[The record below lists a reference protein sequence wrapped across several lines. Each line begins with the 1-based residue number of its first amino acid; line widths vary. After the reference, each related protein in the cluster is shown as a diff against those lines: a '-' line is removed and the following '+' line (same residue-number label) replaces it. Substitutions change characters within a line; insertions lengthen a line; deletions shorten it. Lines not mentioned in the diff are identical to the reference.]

1 MSASP
6 QTRDLFMLLA
16 SVSRR
21 ARFRVLLGLITVML
35 VLVLAPPGRAGAAD
49 LQANPSS
56 LGSVFAAAQPGDVI
70 HLAAGDYGTF
80 AGGAKPGMVT
90 IVADPGVAASL
101 TARLNGA
108 SFVRFSGLTIGSAE
122 VRGSHHVEFVGN
134 RFVGHTLIETN
145 ANADLAIR
153 LDANTHHG
161 INVCSSCHEGRVTVK
176 GFNNTTANGV
186 VISNSSFTGG
196 NSDGVQV
203 VGKPFGTQIGPGNR
217 FVDIPMIDDTHTDAI
232 QLYGSRYT
240 RITGNLIY
248 RTETGIMAPD
258 GADHETIDNNV
269 ISTLGYPWGIVLGS
283 DQGSVIRHNT
293 LPDGACSGTPAA
305 ASCASTAATAGV
317 RAAAPSSRT
326 TCWARCCTAAARRS
340 PTATTTSWPTAVS
353 GAVRTAP
360 GCRGSSAAPA
370 RDWAGY
376 AWPPARRERRPPR
389 TARTWASCQPPA
401 GAGRAGVA
409 AGHCRGQRPA
419 PARPPGHACRSRR
432 RRPACGSASDSGH
445 GRRLGQQ
452 RHRQG
457 RALDR
462 SPQARRRP
470 YGALRVRRPS
480 GRRLKRRPSHDRRAR
495 LRERPPGGLDGH
507 DRRSPASGRR
517 TPGPRQPYAG
527 VAGGQPA
534 RAPAARC
541 CGRWPRRRRVTV
553 ALARCGDRKGRT
565 VQRIRAR
572 NRRDGTINLKRRRA
586 GLCVVGL
593 R

>member
-1 MSASP
+1 
-6 QTRDLFMLLA
+6 MLLA

-21 ARFRVLLGLITVML
+21 ARFRVLLGLITVVL

-80 AGGAKPGMVT
+80 AAGAKPGMVT

-122 VRGSHHVEFVGN
+122 VRSSHHVEFVGN

-232 QLYGSRYT
+232 QLYGSRHT
-240 RITGNLIY
+240 RITGNFIY

-269 ISTLGYPWGIVLGS
+269 ISTLGYPLPIVLGS
-283 DQGSVIRHNT
+283 DQGSVVRHNT
-293 LPDGACSGTPAA
+293 LPVTCSGCGTLRVDGGNSGRASQGTVVQDNVLGSLLLNGGSTLAYGDFNLVANGGLRGGRNLVGSPRFVGGPTSWAGYLLAPGSPGKGAASDGADMGIVPNPLAPPAA
-305 ASCASTAATAGV
+305 GTGTAPAGGS
-317 RAAAPSSRT
+317 AGAG
-326 TCWARCCTAAARRS
+326 AAARPRVAIVS
-340 PTATTTSWPTAVS
+340 PGPGARFGKRLWLSAEAADNS
-353 GAVRTAP
+353 GVGRVELWVDRRKRGVDTTAP
-360 GCRGSSAAPA
+360 YTF
-370 RDWAGY
+370 D
-376 AWPPARRERRPPR
+376 
-389 TARTWASCQPPA
+389 
-401 GAGRAGVA
+401 VA
-409 AGHCRGQRPA
+409 
-419 PARPPGHACRSRR
+419 
-432 RRPACGSASDSGH
+432 
-445 GRRLGQQ
+445 
-452 RHRQG
+452 
-457 RALDR
+457 
-462 SPQARRRP
+462 
-470 YGALRVRRPS
+470 S
-480 GRRLKRRPSHDRRAR
+480 GRRLRAGRHTIAVRAFAKDGQVASMGITAVRKRRGGGRRAR
-495 LRERPPGGLDGH
+495 SSRVRAWRVASAPGARGTLL
-507 DRRSPASGRR
+507 SGD
-517 TPGPRQPYAG
+517 GPR
-527 VAGGQPA
+527 
-534 RAPAARC
+534 RKRI
-541 CGRWPRRRRVTV
+541 TV

-565 VQRIRAR
+565 VQRIRSR
-572 NRRDGTINLKRRRA
+572 SRRDGRIDLRRRRA

>member
-1 MSASP
+1 
-6 QTRDLFMLLA
+6 MLLA

-21 ARFRVLLGLITVML
+21 ARFRVLLGLITVVF

-232 QLYGSRYT
+232 QLYGSRHT

-269 ISTLGYPWGIVLGS
+269 IVTLGYPWGIVLGS

-293 LPDGACSGTPAA
+293 LPDGACSWNTRCGILRVDGGNSGSASSGTVVQDNVLG
-305 ASCASTAATAGV
+305 SLLQGGGSTLAYGDHNLLAGGGLRGGQNRAGV
-317 RAAAPSSRT
+317 PRFVGGA
-326 TCWARCCTAAARRS
+326 S
-340 PTATTTSWPTAVS
+340 PTT
-353 GAVRTAP
+353 
-360 GCRGSSAAPA
+360 
-370 RDWAGY
+370 WAGY
-376 AWPPARRERRPPR
+376 ALAAGSPGKA
-389 TARTWASCQPPA
+389 AASDGADMGIVVTPPA
-401 GAGRAGVA
+401 GAAPGPASRPSTAGGNESARAA
-409 AGHCRGQRPA
+409 ARPRVSITSPA
-419 PARPPGHACRSRR
+419 PGVRFGKRLRVTAD
-432 RRPACGSASDSGH
+432 ASDNSGIARVELWIN
-445 GRRLGQQ
+445 RRK
-452 RHRQG
+452 
-457 RALDR
+457 RAVDR
-462 SPQARRRP
+462 TAP
-470 YGALRVRRPS
+470 YAFDVRS
-480 GRRLKRRPSHDRRAR
+480 GRRLKAGRHTIAVRAFANDRQAGSMGMTAQRQRRGGGRRAR
-495 LRERPPGGLDGH
+495 GSRMRAWRVATSPGARGTLLAVDG
-507 DRRSPASGRR
+507 
-517 TPGPRQPYAG
+517 
-527 VAGGQPA
+527 
-534 RAPAARC
+534 
-541 CGRWPRRRRVTV
+541 PRRRRVTV

-565 VQRIRAR
+565 VQRFRAR
-572 NRRDGTINLKRRRA
+572 NRRDGTLNLKRRRA

>member
-1 MSASP
+1 
-6 QTRDLFMLLA
+6 MLLA

-21 ARFRVLLGLITVML
+21 ARFRVLLGLITVVF

-122 VRGSHHVEFVGN
+122 VRSSHHVEFVGN

-232 QLYGSRYT
+232 QLY
-240 RITGNLIY
+240 
-248 RTETGIMAPD
+248 
-258 GADHETIDNNV
+258 
-269 ISTLGYPWGIVLGS
+269 
-283 DQGSVIRHNT
+283 
-293 LPDGACSGTPAA
+293 
-305 ASCASTAATAGV
+305 
-317 RAAAPSSRT
+317 
-326 TCWARCCTAAARRS
+326 
-340 PTATTTSWPTAVS
+340 
-353 GAVRTAP
+353 
-360 GCRGSSAAPA
+360 
-370 RDWAGY
+370 
-376 AWPPARRERRPPR
+376 
-389 TARTWASCQPPA
+389 
-401 GAGRAGVA
+401 
-409 AGHCRGQRPA
+409 
-419 PARPPGHACRSRR
+419 
-432 RRPACGSASDSGH
+432 
-445 GRRLGQQ
+445 
-452 RHRQG
+452 
-457 RALDR
+457 
-462 SPQARRRP
+462 
-470 YGALRVRRPS
+470 
-480 GRRLKRRPSHDRRAR
+480 
-495 LRERPPGGLDGH
+495 
-507 DRRSPASGRR
+507 
-517 TPGPRQPYAG
+517 
-527 VAGGQPA
+527 
-534 RAPAARC
+534 
-541 CGRWPRRRRVTV
+541 
-553 ALARCGDRKGRT
+553 
-565 VQRIRAR
+565 
-572 NRRDGTINLKRRRA
+572 
-586 GLCVVGL
+586 
-593 R
+593 